1 MTPVLLQVTVNW
13 SLAPVTCNLQ
23 QATDRVKILLI
34 RHFILSLA
42 PMLESLITSKTRIK
56 MLLKFFTNSTA
67 KAYLRELAEEFDEST
82 NSIRH
87 ELNNLSGAGYLT
99 FKEEG
104 RTIVYQANTN
114 HPLYQE
120 VKSLVH
126 KYLGIDKIITN
137 IVHKLGD
144 LQAAYI
150 IGDYAKGK
158 DSGTIQLLL
167 VGKLDEAYLHH
178 LVGKAK
184 ALLQRNLSVEV
195 IAVDVFE
202 SRKAEFE
209 RALLIWGN

>member
-1 MTPVLLQVTVNW
+1 
-13 SLAPVTCNLQ
+13 
-23 QATDRVKILLI
+23 
-34 RHFILSLA
+34 
-42 PMLESLITSKTRIK
+42 